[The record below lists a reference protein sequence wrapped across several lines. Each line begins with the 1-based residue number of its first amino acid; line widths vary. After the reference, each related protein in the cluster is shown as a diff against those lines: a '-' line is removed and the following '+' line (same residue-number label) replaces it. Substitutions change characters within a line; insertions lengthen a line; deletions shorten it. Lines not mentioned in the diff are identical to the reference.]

1 MTGSGPLYPLHAV
14 LALGVEIAV
23 LVAVVRAGITL
34 GGGGVTGW
42 ALGLLALA
50 AVIGLWA
57 LWGAPKSATR
67 LEGMALL
74 AFKTAIFGLA
84 ALAFLYADGGIVAA
98 VFAIIAGVHVALAV
112 AKGWL

>member
-23 LVAVVRAGITL
+23 LVAVVRAGISL
-34 GGGGVTGW
+34 GGGGVVGW
-42 ALGLLALA
+42 LIGLVALT

-57 LWGAPKSATR
+57 LWGAPKSETR
-67 LEGMALL
+67 LEGHSLL
-74 AFKTAIFGLA
+74 AFKIGIFGLA
-84 ALAFLYADGGIVAA
+84 AVAFLIADGAWVAIVF
-98 VFAIIAGVHVALAV
+98 VLVTVVHLLLAV